1 MSTSLPRS
9 RTWTAPVARVV
20 IHHLKLRQET
30 DTDAYRFVRAV
41 LREIRFQAR
50 VEVSSG
56 LYTTGRLARSIQEN
70 GPFVT
75 PGVSVTGEVGSDLP
89 YAAAVE
95 KGARPHHIFP
105 NPPRTTLKFFWR
117 RVGRVVHPRMVRHP
131 GMRGK
136 GYLAKAARIAA
147 RRHNML
153 LIIYDV

>member
-1 MSTSLPRS
+1 M
-9 RTWTAPVARVV
+9 ARVV

-30 DTDAYRFVRAV
+30 DTDAYKFVRAV

-50 VEVSSG
+50 LEVTVG
-56 LYTTGRLARSIQEN
+56 PYTTGRLARSINEK
-70 GPFVT
+70 GPFIT
-75 PGVSVTGEVGSDLP
+75 PGVRVTGEVGSDLP

-95 KGARPHHIFP
+95 KGARRHMIFP
-105 NPPRTTLKFFWR
+105 NPPRTSLKFFWR
-117 RVGRVVHPRMVRHP
+117 RVGRTVHPERVRHP

-136 GYLAKAARIAA
+136 GYLAKAAQIAA

>member
-1 MSTSLPRS
+1 M
-9 RTWTAPVARVV
+9 ARVV
-20 IHHLKLRQET
+20 IHHLRLRQET

-50 VEVSSG
+50 VEASVG
-56 LYTTGRLARSIQEN
+56 PYTTGRLARSIEAN
-70 GPFVT
+70 GPFIE
-75 PGVSVTGEVGSDLP
+75 PGFRVTGEVGSNLP
-89 YAAAVE
+89 YAAAAE
-95 KGARPHHIFP
+95 KGARRHLIFP
-105 NPPRTTLKFFWR
+105 NPPRTRMKFYWR
-117 RVGRVVHPRMVRHP
+117 RVGRVVRLARVNHP